1 MSSKRYAIG
10 MLSAAMLYLGSAACT
25 PQANTQTI
33 LSGQKPLPSLEP
45 IATQS
50 PVANGT
56 EAFAEIQGLEQAYQA
71 EIGVQ
76 SGWLHLETRHTSDSS
91 IDRGSLPNGAKIPT
105 DYRMVSWYYLDESGV
120 VVKAHTE
127 MVDEAGSVVQESVFL
142 DGRTTNVTLNHVFAT
157 APYRVDFTGGI
168 ENDLSNP
175 AVIVVRSEPAPGQVL
190 FEISVPGNGIA
201 SGVST
206 ESVRKTRSLFD
217 TLSGALLS
225 TETIFVAP
233 DGNEQVFER
242 MEVTVSERV
251 ETPPAE
257 VMKALSP

>member
-1 MSSKRYAIG
+1 
-10 MLSAAMLYLGSAACT
+10 
-25 PQANTQTI
+25 
-33 LSGQKPLPSLEP
+33 
-45 IATQS
+45 
-50 PVANGT
+50 
-56 EAFAEIQGLEQAYQA
+56 
-71 EIGVQ
+71 
-76 SGWLHLETRHTSDSS
+76 
-91 IDRGSLPNGAKIPT
+91 
-105 DYRMVSWYYLDESGV
+105 MVSWYYLDESGV

-142 DGRTTNVTLNHVFAT
+142 DGRTTNVTLNQVFAT

-225 TETIFVAP
+225 TETIFIAP